1 VSLVV
6 AMLQERPDGHPASE
20 VTNASLNYLF
30 AGENYAECLTLH
42 FDQLPSTFLCQLQ
55 VKLRS
60 FASIGGAWRHGC
72 RLVVRGKRG
81 AKDSHAIVYEKVKE
95 NSIVILTAGTGY
107 TARSVAVTS
116 LLSLLHKN
124 HPTVVIKDFILSHE
138 DCKGRAWDMEELE
151 EGVHG
156 TGYVEFKKTR
166 IQVQSLELLFNKKL
180 NEAGEKGSERGTEKE
195 NEKEA
200 GGSFT
205 IMESEVVKA
214 TGHGEGEGRRQSPAP
229 GGDHKSCPGASSGS
243 TSAFDCLPPS
253 LAVLDSLLISARSLG
268 TEDIDITISMQL
280 QECIPD
286 ILHML
291 RVRKP
296 AKFPLNSLWI
306 LTESSDGSDSKLA
319 VFPFSPGISP
329 NDRWFPVDAA
339 AVPVDADPAGA
350 ESNEENAGAVAE
362 GKDRAAS
369 IRGLNIGEGDI
380 EFALRVSVT
389 DLLRRTMEQ
398 LDILLPKGWGIAV
411 LRDCSKYEVLASDF
425 DSLLLFFFLSSS
437 SSPMSLVGSQALIC
451 LFEFHQS
458 HPLTTPSLSLFHL
471 TLVLLSCPPPLP
483 YTFLPPVLH
492 CSVLHCTALRC
503 SSGRLQESG
512 VKALRDT

>member
-6 AMLQERPDGHPASE
+6 AMLQERPDGHPAGE
-20 VTNASLNYLF
+20 VTNQSLNKLF
-30 AGENYAECLTLH
+30 TDENYAECLMLH

-60 FASIGGAWRHGC
+60 FASIGGAWKHGC

-81 AKDSHAIVYEKVKE
+81 AKDTHAIVYEKVKE
-95 NSIVILTAGTGY
+95 NAIVILTGGTGY
-107 TARSVAVTS
+107 AARSVAVTS

-124 HPTVVIKDFILSHE
+124 HPTVGIKDFILTHE
-138 DCKGRAWDMEELE
+138 ECKGRAWDMEELQE
-151 EGVHG
+151 SVHG

-180 NEAGEKGSERGTEKE
+180 NDAGEHGIERGNEKE

-200 GGSFT
+200 GGSFC
-205 IMESEVVKA
+205 IMESEVVRE
-214 TGHGEGEGRRQSPAP
+214 TGHGDGEGRRNAPAP
-229 GGDHKSCPGASSGS
+229 GGDHKSYPGSS
-243 TSAFDCLPPS
+243 TSTKGVFDALPPS
-253 LAVLDSLLISARSLG
+253 LAVLDSLLMSAHSLG

-306 LTESSDGSDSKLA
+306 LTESSQGSDSKLA

-339 AVPVDADPAGA
+339 AVPIHADPADG
-350 ESNEENAGAVAE
+350 ESKEEGTGAGAVAE
-362 GKDRAAS
+362 AKDRAVTT
-369 IRGLNIGEGDI
+369 RVLDMGEGDI

-389 DLLRRTMEQ
+389 DLLKRTMEQ

-411 LRDCSKYEVLASDF
+411 LRDCSKYEVLAHNLD
-425 DSLLLFFFLSSS
+425 
-437 SSPMSLVGSQALIC
+437 P
-451 LFEFHQS
+451 
-458 HPLTTPSLSLFHL
+458 
-471 TLVLLSCPPPLP
+471 
-483 YTFLPPVLH
+483 FLPL
-492 CSVLHCTALRC
+492 
-503 SSGRLQESG
+503 
-512 VKALRDT
+512 